1 MRFAGYVLCWGLA
14 MTCAAVASAPQQ
26 PPVEAGQQAVIELER
41 AWNEVFYAK
50 DIAFIEGVLADEFTA
65 TYDDG
70 SRGDR
75 ARELAL
81 STEFNQQVE
90 SAVQE
95 DLTVKIYGETA
106 VVWFTLRLVG
116 IRQGERARRQL
127 ALCVDPEHSRR
138 RGRVS
143 LSGYLLWVEETRRQ
157 VVVQQRSFVIRRPQH
172 LFSTLKQC
180 SQASPVE
187 GRDRDPPMA

>member
-1 MRFAGYVLCWGLA
+1 MRFAGSVLCWVLTT
-14 MTCAAVASAPQQ
+14 TCAAVASAPKQ
-26 PPVEAGQQAVIELER
+26 PSVASDQQAVIELER
-41 AWNEVFYAK
+41 AWNEAFYAK

-95 DLTVKIYGETA
+95 DFTVKIYGETA

-116 IRQGERARRQL
+116 IRQGERAEVAFRYTDVWVKRGGSW
-127 ALCVDPEHSRR
+127 LCVSTHST
-138 RGRVS
+138 RV
-143 LSGYLLWVEETRRQ
+143 GGAV
-157 VVVQQRSFVIRRPQH
+157 
-172 LFSTLKQC
+172 
-180 SQASPVE
+180 
-187 GRDRDPPMA
+187 